1 SFSFFFFFDKQDG
14 CLHELSCGQA
24 IQRNNVKKSKNFVTS
39 TMVLRILLRYLL
51 HNEQL
56 VQMLADSYPFR
67 RAAQLTASLILR
79 GKSLGKSAPCS
90 LTAADGSTI
99 ELPRRRGEGTSAT

>member
-1 SFSFFFFFDKQDG
+1 
-14 CLHELSCGQA
+14 
-24 IQRNNVKKSKNFVTS
+24 
-39 TMVLRILLRYLL
+39 MVLRILLRYLL

-79 GKSLGKSAPCS
+79 GKSLGQES
-90 LTAADGSTI
+90 LELMSTSSLLKKLV
-99 ELPRRRGEGTSAT
+99 ERLSQTGEQAKQFSTEKAKRLEEAIKDMKRKQGL